1 MFNWIYFNQ
10 QTFNWPAQGSEP
22 FTDTLQYNDYNF
34 PNTNFRLTKISGL
47 DGTENIKL
55 NAFDIA
61 QGNGEWFSSYWMKR
75 KQITVEG
82 VIKADTVADLETAI
96 ISLKAKMLKGN
107 KTLKYNMEDG
117 TTLVTTASC
126 TSIDVKR
133 DYYHLTFVPV
143 TLVFTV
149 LDPFFYSQVTQE
161 ASYLSKSADFSAILV
176 NSGWSFEAEPMIY
189 FYFGSGLGGISEVT
203 VTIWDTTITVNE
215 TIVDGDVLL
224 IDGKNKEVKINDVWG
239 KDYTWTFPSLDIG
252 SNALS
257 IAVDDTWNA
266 DIYVTRYDTY
276 A

>member
-22 FTDTLQYNDYNF
+22 FTDRLQYNSYNF
-34 PNTNFRLTKISGL
+34 SNTDFRLTRISGL
-47 DGTENIKL
+47 DGVENIKL

-61 QGNGEWFSSYWMKR
+61 QGNGEWFSSYWLKR
-75 KQITVEG
+75 KQIKVEG
-82 VIKADTVADLETAI
+82 VMKADTVEDLETAI
-96 ISLKAKMLKGN
+96 VSLKAKMLKGN
-107 KTLKYNMEDG
+107 KTFKYNMQDG

-133 DYYHLTFVPV
+133 DNYHINFVPV

-149 LDPFFYSQVTQE
+149 LDPFLYSQVTQE
-161 ASYLSKSADFSAILV
+161 ASYLSKSANYSAILV
-176 NSGWSFEAEPMIY
+176 NSGWSFTAEPMIY
-189 FYFGSGLGGISEVT
+189 FYFWTGLGSVTEVA

-239 KDYTWTFPSLDIG
+239 KDYTGTFPVLDIW

-257 IAVDDTWNA
+257 VTVNDTWDA
-266 DIYVTRYDTY
+266 DIYVTWYDTY

>member
-10 QTFNWPAQGSEP
+10 QTFNWPAQGSEL
-22 FTDTLQYNDYNF
+22 FTDTLQYNSYNF

-47 DGTENIKL
+47 DGAESIKL

-61 QGNGEWFSSYWMKR
+61 QGNGEWFSSLWIKR

-82 VIKADTVADLETAI
+82 VIKAYTVEDLETAI

-107 KTLKYNMEDG
+107 KTLKYNMSDG

-126 TSIDVKR
+126 TSIEVKR
-133 DYYHLTFVPV
+133 EYYHITFVPV

-161 ASYLSKSADFSAILV
+161 ASYLTKSANFSAIVV
-176 NSGWSFEAEPMIY
+176 NSGGSFTAEPMIY
-189 FYFGSGLGGISEVT
+189 FYFWTGLGGIDQVA

-239 KDYTWTFPSLDIG
+239 KDYNGTFPSLDIW

-257 IAVDDTWNA
+257 ISVNATWNA